1 MNFLDSFIIVLLI
14 ALLNIIVYIVFKK
27 YLYGKQDAG
36 MKFLVINLSKDLVW
50 LITSLI
56 IIEKTKAN
64 FLFIVICFLVASFL
78 IYLPIIKLINK
89 S

>member
-14 ALLNIIVYIVFKK
+14 ALLNIIVYMIFKK

-36 MKFLVINLSKDLVW
+36 MKFLVINLSKDLIW

>member
-14 ALLNIIVYIVFKK
+14 ALLNIIVYIIFKK

-36 MKFLVINLSKDLVW
+36 MKFLVINLSKDLIW
-50 LITSLI
+50 LVTSLI

>member
-36 MKFLVINLSKDLVW
+36 MRFLVINLSKDLVW

>member
-1 MNFLDSFIIVLLI
+1 MNFLDSFIIILLI